1 MFKSMIRR
9 LSIAAAAAILVAPL
23 ALAQPPQQPTQVRVR
38 GTIEQV
44 SEDALTVKQ
53 KDGTSK
59 TVQLA
64 PKTAVNALV
73 KATMADI
80 KEGVFIGTTALPKKD
95 GSLSAVEVHIF
106 PESMRGAGEGHYPW
120 DLGTDSTMTNAS
132 VTHVVKKVKESTF
145 TLKYKGGETEVTV
158 PNKASIVSVTPGS
171 RDDLKVGA
179 SVFSIAAQLPD
190 GSLKTG
196 FLLVGRGVSPPM

>member
-1 MFKSMIRR
+1 MPSRSSRR
-9 LSIAAAAAILVAPL
+9 TARPRPCSL
-23 ALAQPPQQPTQVRVR
+23 PPKRQST
-38 GTIEQV
+38 
-44 SEDALTVKQ
+44 
-53 KDGTSK
+53 
-59 TVQLA
+59 
-64 PKTAVNALV
+64 
-73 KATMADI
+73 
-80 KEGVFIGTTALPKKD
+80 LPKPD

-120 DLGTDSTMTNAS
+120 DLEANSTMTNAS
-132 VTHVVKKVKESTF
+132 VTHIVKKVKGSTF

-179 SVFSIAAQLPD
+179 SVFSIAAQQPD